1 MKSIQLKK
9 AKRHA
14 AAGHIVWA
22 PVASKIISSALAT
35 ASDTTFSA
43 LDITSIIS
51 RRSYC
56 LQKRCRTAATRGLEE
71 GQCGKTQ
78 ERTDAPEFLSA

>member
-1 MKSIQLKK
+1 MKDQIRQMKSIQLKK

-43 LDITSIIS
+43 LEITSIIS
-51 RRSYC
+51 RRSDY
-56 LQKRCRTAATRGLEE
+56 LQTKQVQNCSNA
-71 GQCGKTQ
+71 
-78 ERTDAPEFLSA
+78 